1 MAKVIPDILQRARE
15 LRQPLTLAEE
25 KLWYR
30 LRDSQVEGLKIYIY
44 TSVIC
49 SSRHKFDPLP
59 NPLPGRERGFL
70 SPPGR
75 G

>member
-1 MAKVIPDILQRARE
+1 MKRIEPVILQRARE
-15 LRQPLTLAEE
+15 LRQPQTPAEE
-25 KLWYR
+25 RLWYW

-44 TSVIC
+44 TSVIR

-70 SPPGR
+70 SPSGR